1 MLKKYELVKVEL
13 SNVFYLG
20 LRKVILYYIITLMV
34 FVALICLPVNIYYL
48 ILNIKGIKNGI
59 DLFRYAPFSPIIF
72 FIIHT
77 MYSFTSLLTNK
88 DLVSKQGVVL
98 SEKNSFENGI
108 TIIYNSIY
116 IIIPVIKFL
125 YYYLR
130 IKLSDV

>member
-1 MLKKYELVKVEL
+1 
-13 SNVFYLG
+13 
-20 LRKVILYYIITLMV
+20 
-34 FVALICLPVNIYYL
+34 
-48 ILNIKGIKNGI
+48 
-59 DLFRYAPFSPIIF
+59 
-72 FIIHT
+72 